1 MIWDIVKKEVISSL
15 QFTYH
20 GASTPV
26 FVPSG
31 LSVLPPIS
39 VIFTSCCWTAHLI
52 SVANNQY
59 VFFLPLGW
67 SEVRFILVR
76 LQIGIGLDRLL
87 TRRKGREVRN
97 AHSYRCF
104 SPKTSA
110 LVLKIKSS
118 VLSPRLPPQILCLP
132 SESQDPA
139 PPIKYPDIPVSV
151 FLGNLEGSDFNSL

>member
-20 GASTPV
+20 VASTPV

-31 LSVLPPIS
+31 LSVLPPIN

-67 SEVRFILVR
+67 SEVRFNLVR

-87 TRRKGREVRN
+87 TKKSERSEECTLLQMLLSQDICSSFKDKI
-97 AHSYRCF
+97 F
-104 SPKTSA
+104 SFVSPP
-110 LVLKIKSS
+110 SS
-118 VLSPRLPPQILCLP
+118 PNSLP
-132 SESQDPA
+132 SSRVPR
-139 PPIKYPDIPVSV
+139 PSSSNKVSRYPCLSFPRKSRGIW
-151 FLGNLEGSDFNSL
+151 L